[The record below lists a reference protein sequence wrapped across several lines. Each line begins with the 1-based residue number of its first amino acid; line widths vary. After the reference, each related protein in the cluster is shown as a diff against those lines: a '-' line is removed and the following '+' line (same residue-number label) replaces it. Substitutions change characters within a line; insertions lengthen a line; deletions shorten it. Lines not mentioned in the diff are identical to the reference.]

1 MVKKTAIVFG
11 CGEIFKLH
19 YLLPISCLYE
29 SLCLVDPQFKDPAKK
44 ANVNTLINEKGNRN
58 HLCFLTEFDITA
70 MASNR
75 FSSKSTDVFIFC
87 NHRNHYQ
94 LIKKA
99 QFSNGIYVEKPA
111 TLEARN
117 YEDVKKLCANN
128 NVNFWPAYHQYYT
141 GLEKI
146 INIAQVDNRL
156 KNVDYISIEYIKK
169 KVPVRSWGGSY
180 TSPVLAGGGSLL
192 DLGPHVLSLLS
203 IMISDIHCHELSL
216 DKVEFKFE
224 PHLSELDIGVK
235 VRGNIEQNVVDAR
248 IGYQVS
254 SKEPEKS
261 RQRISI
267 KLKDGN
273 KMLLDSGRLYINNK
287 EIRMSQPSTPLAFR
301 SMLYDFVEGATPY
314 YEERVIW
321 NIRTIESIYSYSNI
335 QNCTDCE
342 IVN

>member
-29 SLCLVDPQFKDPAKK
+29 SLWLVDPQFKDPEKK
-44 ANVNTLINEKGNRN
+44 ANVKALINQKSTKS
-58 HLCFLTEFDITA
+58 HLVFLTEFDYTTLA
-70 MASNR
+70 
-75 FSSKSTDVFIFC
+75 SSKSSSESTDVFIFC

-117 YEDVKKLCANN
+117 YEEVKKLCANN

-141 GLEKI
+141 GLKEI
-146 INIAQVDNRL
+146 MNIAQVDNRL
-156 KNVDYISIEYIKK
+156 LNVDRIRIEYIKK
-169 KVPVRSWGGSY
+169 KVPVRSWGRSY
-180 TSPVLAGGGSLL
+180 TSPLLAGGGALL
-192 DLGPHVLSLLS
+192 DLGPHVMSLLS
-203 IMISDIHCHELSL
+203 IMISDIHYHELSL
-216 DKVEFKFE
+216 DKVELKFE
-224 PHLSELDIGVK
+224 PDLSELDIGVNVK
-235 VRGNIEQNVVDAR
+235 GTIEKSIVDAR

-261 RQRISI
+261 KQII
-267 KLKDGN
+267 FVDLKDGN

-287 EIRMSQPSTPLAFR
+287 EIRMSRPSTQLAFR
-301 SMLYDFVEGATPY
+301 SMLYDFMEGTIPY
-314 YEERVIW
+314 YEEQIIW
-321 NIRTIESIYSYSNI
+321 NIRTIESIYSRSNI
-335 QNCTDCE
+335 QNFTDSE
-342 IVN
+342 